1 MKILLLEDDT
11 LLSEVI
17 TEQLEYYH
25 YQITPAF
32 TGSEAEEIFY
42 KEQFDLLLLD
52 VNVPGISGFEFLEE
66 IRQLGKHTPAIF
78 ITSMN
83 TPADLLK
90 GFEIGANDYL
100 KKPFDMVEL
109 IARIENIKRHFH
121 INTEET
127 YQLTSNIHYNHA
139 THLLL
144 VDSHEERLSNK
155 EAEILHYLI
164 QHQGKVITQEELSL
178 NVWSYEEQPTA
189 ATIRSYIKKLRKI
202 LGSTTIETIRGVGY
216 RLNT

>member
-17 TEQLEYYH
+17 TEQLEYYK
-25 YQITPAF
+25 YDVTPTY
-32 TGSEAEEIFY
+32 TGLEAEELFY
-42 KEQFDLLLLD
+42 KEPFDLLLLD
-52 VNVPGISGFEFLEE
+52 VNVPGISGFDFLQE
-66 IRQLGKHTPAIF
+66 IRQLGKKTPAIF

-83 TPADLLK
+83 TPTDVLN

-127 YQLTSNIHYNHA
+127 YQLTSNIQYNHA
-139 THLLL
+139 THLLS
-144 VDSHEERLSNK
+144 VDNHEERLSNK
-155 EAEILHYLI
+155 EAEILHFLI
-164 QHQGKVITQEELSL
+164 QHQGRVIPQEELSL
-178 NVWSYEEQPTA
+178 NVWSYEDQPTA